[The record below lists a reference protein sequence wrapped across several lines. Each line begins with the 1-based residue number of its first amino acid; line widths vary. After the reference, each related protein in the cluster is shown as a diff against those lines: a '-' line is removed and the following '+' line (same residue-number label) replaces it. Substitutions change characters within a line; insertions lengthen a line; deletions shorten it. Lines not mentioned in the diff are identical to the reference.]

1 MIINDLNRSTPIG
14 DLAAYAEMHS
24 AKGNEKPCFPHA
36 ANCTFSVSEC
46 TCHVRRI
53 QELEE
58 QLKAAQESLF
68 TVSDLYRMATARCEA
83 AEDQLEEARKHSSEV
98 VNVKVSADRRGRM
111 IQ

>member
-1 MIINDLNRSTPIG
+1 MINDLNLTTPIG
-14 DLAAYAEMHS
+14 DLAADAEVQS
-24 AKGNEKPCFPHA
+24 AKGNEKRCFPHA
-36 ANCTFSVSEC
+36 ANCTFSVSDC

-83 AEDQLEEARKHSSEV
+83 AEDQLEEAQKHSTES
-98 VNVKVSADRRGRM
+98 VKVKVGADSRGRM